1 MWTKVQSSKGLRLG
15 PRLCGFWAFQIMLG
29 FGFQLA
35 FRHGSRPGFESSG
48 HAHTELRIHGSEP

>member
-29 FGFQLA
+29 FGFSLLSDMVPG
-35 FRHGSRPGFESSG
+35 RGFESSG